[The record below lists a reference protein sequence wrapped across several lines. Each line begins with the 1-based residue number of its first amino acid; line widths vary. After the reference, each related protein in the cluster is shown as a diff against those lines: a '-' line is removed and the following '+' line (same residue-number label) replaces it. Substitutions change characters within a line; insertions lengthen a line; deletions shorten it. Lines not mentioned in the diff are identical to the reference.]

1 MSSLRNT
8 KEDNDRFADSTGR
21 EQFLELLNF
30 GLRGAEK
37 RDTRWRRLKVH
48 ERLPAFLQHAKNSVP
63 YYQRLFGNWSR
74 IPALED
80 FPIVSR
86 SDVAACR
93 ADFISRRFRKLA
105 DILYTHTNRTVD
117 MILKVGFDHAEL
129 YEINHGIY
137 ERLKTVIPDVA
148 ELAEPGRVSVC
159 IIADTPRQLHSSA
172 LLIPWKASICRR
184 LYLGAGDEAQVVHYL
199 ARLNLPLL
207 YGRPSNLVQLAEI
220 ARAEGV
226 RITPKAVFV
235 SGENLFDEDREK
247 ISESFSSRIV
257 NAYIATEGGMI
268 ALACPLKNV
277 LHVQEDRVLLEI
289 LDDIGDIKD
298 EGTGH
303 ILLTNHS
310 NRCSVFIRYKL
321 GDRGTIAKTNC
332 ICGFSGTTIVEL
344 PGKEETEFRF
354 ADRIV
359 PVSRIASVFSDY
371 PVQQFQVTQVS
382 NGDLHVRWIP
392 MVSESQTINLE
403 IERKIEQLV
412 GEGRCRAEVV
422 SRINVPGGKQK
433 RFTCESL
440 STSLSVMDA

>member
-1 MSSLRNT
+1 MLSLPKT
-8 KEDNDRFADSTGR
+8 KEDDDDRFADSTGR
-21 EQFLELLNF
+21 EQFLELLNL

-37 RDTRWRRLKVH
+37 RDARWRRLELH
-48 ERLPAFLQHAKNSVP
+48 QRLPAFLQHAKNSVP
-63 YYQRLFGNWSR
+63 YYQRLFSNWSR
-74 IPALED
+74 IPTMED

-86 SDVAACR
+86 SDVAGCR
-93 ADFISRRFRKLA
+93 ADFVSRRFRKLA
-105 DILYTHTNRTVD
+105 DTLYTHTNRSVD

-184 LYLGAGDEAQVVHYL
+184 LFLGSGDEAEVVRYL

-220 ARAEGV
+220 ARVEGV

-235 SGENLFDEDREK
+235 SGENLFDDDQEK
-247 ISESFSSRIV
+247 IRESFSSRIV

-268 ALACPLKNV
+268 ALACPLTNV
-277 LHVQEDRVLLEI
+277 LHVQEDRVLLEV
-289 LDDIGDIKD
+289 LDDNGHIKD
-298 EGTGH
+298 EGMGH

-310 NRCSVFIRYKL
+310 NRCSVFIRYKV

-332 ICGFSGTTIVEL
+332 ICGFSGTTIVDL
-344 PGKEETEFRF
+344 PGKEKTEFRF
-354 ADRIV
+354 PDRIV
-359 PVSRIASVFSDY
+359 PVSRLADIFAEY
-371 PVQQFQVTQVS
+371 PVRQFQVTQVA
-382 NGDLHVRWIP
+382 NRDLHVRWIP
-392 MVSESQTINLE
+392 AVSESQTINLA
-403 IERKIEQLV
+403 IERKIQQIV
-412 GEGRCRAEVV
+412 GEGRCRAEMV

-433 RFTCESL
+433 RFTS
-440 STSLSVMDA
+440 